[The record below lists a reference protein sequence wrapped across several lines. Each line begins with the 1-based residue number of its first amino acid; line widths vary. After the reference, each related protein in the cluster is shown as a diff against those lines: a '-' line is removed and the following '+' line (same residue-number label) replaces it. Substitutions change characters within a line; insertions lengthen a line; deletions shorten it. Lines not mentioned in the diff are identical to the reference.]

1 MKAGR
6 PGTRQ
11 PAGGPAGRFFV
22 ERESLLCYRPEPVA
36 GREPGSCPAAG
47 ARAAGEENVP
57 GRIRGTRWWGGAA
70 LTGFLAAGLFLVGLL
85 LGGSADAA
93 GPAEG
98 DSALDFRLT
107 LFSGKTFTL
116 GDLKG
121 KPVFLNFF
129 ASW

>member
-1 MKAGR
+1 M
-6 PGTRQ
+6 
-11 PAGGPAGRFFV
+11 
-22 ERESLLCYRPEPVA
+22 
-36 GREPGSCPAAG
+36 
-47 ARAAGEENVP
+47 
-57 GRIRGTRWWGGAA
+57 GGAA
-70 LTGFLAAGLFLVGLL
+70 LRGLLLPGIFLVGLL

-98 DSALDFRLT
+98 DSAPGFSLT

>member
-1 MKAGR
+1 M
-6 PGTRQ
+6 
-11 PAGGPAGRFFV
+11 
-22 ERESLLCYRPEPVA
+22 
-36 GREPGSCPAAG
+36 
-47 ARAAGEENVP
+47 P
-57 GRIRGTRWWGGAA
+57 GRLRGTRRWGGAA
-70 LTGFLAAGLFLVGLL
+70 VTSFLLPGLLLVGLF

-98 DSALDFRLT
+98 DSAPDFSLT
-107 LFSGKTFTL
+107 LFSDKTFTL